1 MLTWGYYAANKKQQ
15 NKTKPK
21 KSQTPKYK
29 LNSDIL
35 IIIIAACF
43 QIHVSNNIMY
53 ITFYYE
59 LNIIILK

>member
-35 IIIIAACF
+35 IIIIGGLLSDSRF
-43 QIHVSNNIMY
+43 
-53 ITFYYE
+53 
-59 LNIIILK
+59 K